1 MQSIEE
7 DKKCEG
13 AFVMKEKLLRYFLLL
28 FLASI
33 LTLSACSFQW
43 SQFTF
48 QQPVAA
54 SFWDLQVQTWNKRIS
69 SKELTLTD
77 YGKRLGIE
85 VISPKFERFAAN
97 LSFQVSGKIEK
108 WQSLQTKFIKLE
120 VVALEPKTNKLP
132 NAFTYFVPIQGGRFT
147 QEITLFARDGL
158 YQVKI
163 MAPEQHSAEYLPVT
177 TFQVMNL
184 NPELALDIQYS
195 QEAIQRDWKLT
206 NPHGGYITAN
216 GFFELNGSGTTE
228 KVHIRIRKG
237 EQTWER
243 EIQTPQGQLQEE
255 FPLPYGVGLYEV
267 QIWIPSKENPEQ
279 KVIGATLYVNNQ
291 LAKSASKIQYTDLY
305 EQRGLKLFLPEEEYL
320 QAKFVHSIRGE
331 IDPKAPM
338 AKQTEY
344 VVIQIMKGKDKATY
358 FVPVEE
364 GFFNWRVG
372 LRFGAGMY
380 QVTLLVPEVNQTKT
394 TTFRFY
400 PVARWKVWSDADRDL
415 RDLMPS
421 RGIQSADPE
430 IRQFAKQITRG
441 KKNDYEKVKAIY
453 EFVAKHIE
461 YDLEKLKNN
470 DYEWTDGALKTLT
483 TRKGVCQDF
492 SFLTLALLRSIDLP
506 ARFIEGE
513 AGGQQHAWVEAWVD
527 GRWISM
533 DPTWGAGVLEDGRF
547 IKKYEEKYFDP
558 SPELFNKTHTR
569 KGVVY

>member
-1 MQSIEE
+1 MR
-7 DKKCEG
+7 
-13 AFVMKEKLLRYFLLL
+13 EKLIRYFLLL
-28 FLASI
+28 FLTSI
-33 LTLSACSFQW
+33 LTLSACNYQW

-48 QQPVAA
+48 HQPVIA

-69 SKELTLTD
+69 SKELTISD
-77 YGKRLGIE
+77 FGEKLGVEI
-85 VISPKFERFAAN
+85 VSPKFERFAAN

-108 WQSLQTKFIKLE
+108 WQSLQTKFIKIE
-120 VVALEPKTNKLP
+120 VAALEPKTNKLP
-132 NAFTYFVPIQGGRFT
+132 NTFTYFVPIHDGRFL
-147 QEITLFARDGL
+147 QEISLFARDGM

-163 MAPEQHSAEYLPVT
+163 MAPKQQSAEYIPVT

-184 NPELALDIQYS
+184 NPELALDIQYTR
-195 QEAIQRDWKLT
+195 EAKEQDWKLT
-206 NPHGGYITAN
+206 NPNGGYITAD
-216 GFFELNGSGTTE
+216 GFFKLSGRGKTE
-228 KVHIRIRKG
+228 KVQIRIRKG
-237 EQTWER
+237 EETWER
-243 EIQTPQGQLQEE
+243 DVQTPEGQLQEE
-255 FPLPYGVGLYEV
+255 FPLPYGIGLYEV
-267 QIWIPSKENPEQ
+267 QVWIPAKGRPDQ
-279 KVIGATLYVNNQ
+279 KVLGATLYVNNQ
-291 LAKSASKIQYTDLY
+291 LSDNDSKIQYTDLY
-305 EQRGLKLFLPEEEYL
+305 KQRGIKLFLPEKEYL
-320 QAKFVHSIRGE
+320 QAKFVHTIRGK
-331 IDPKAPM
+331 IDLEAPL

-358 FVPVEE
+358 FVPVEK
-364 GFFNWRVG
+364 GFFDWRVG

-394 TTFRFY
+394 NTFRFY
-400 PVARWKVWSDADRDL
+400 PVAHWKVWSDADRDL

-421 RGIQSADPE
+421 RGIQSASPE
-430 IRQFAKQITRG
+430 IRRIAKQVTRG

-453 EFVAKHIE
+453 EFVAKNIE
-461 YDLEKLKNN
+461 YDIDKMKNN
-470 DYEWTDGALKTLT
+470 GYEWTDGALKTLI

-533 DPTWGAGVLEDGRF
+533 DPTWGAGILENERF

-558 SPELFNKTHTR
+558 TPEFFNKTHTR